1 MSLEGSIYLLKDKK
15 RKSLWITHKA
25 AKAVEKKRRTIGRY
39 KDRRVDGKHQG
50 GKRSKESEIGI

>member
-50 GKRSKESEIGI
+50 GKRS